1 MKAKMTLGTLALS
14 ACTALNVVA
23 ARISLEWNATAGA
36 ELAAVLLTPYVDE
49 EFHCNL
55 QKVLGG
61 LNCQPW
67 RVGR

>member
-1 MKAKMTLGTLALS
+1 MMDIFDAPEGLT
-14 ACTALNVVA
+14 
-23 ARISLEWNATAGA
+23 SLRFTGAQQPAGA

-49 EFHCNL
+49 EFYCNL
-55 QKVLGG
+55 QKVLAG